1 MNFYQNIDQNL
12 IPKTFYFALVCDF
25 STLPSDLDKHHDV
38 IKFICKIKDH
48 KLQTIS
54 DMNNKPS
61 ESKKKVI
68 NVSADSFSGLSNE
81 LALLKQ
87 KYKSSA
93 SSSPAPPTA
102 NSVGPGKVYKRGVA
116 KSLKGKKNKLDNVS
130 FYYYYYYY
138 SYHYFILGDRQCKML
153 THVFQELG
161 RLKSRTKSKTNE
173 EELDRNNIDTN
184 SRMSI
189 NENSDG
195 NNQPVDERTPHGK
208 RGLDHFHER
217 AYTNL
222 LAKTKLYEHIKAGK
236 FDELDSAQRDNL
248 LLDIEKDKMGDRWQQ
263 QQQDEE
269 DLVEIEDDFGRTRL
283 VPKSDIHYADHGDNY
298 EDEGPVR
305 RPRNLIR
312 GNHIQ
317 ADHFKLD
324 EAAAQRLRQLAGNPE
339 QAADSVA
346 THFDPD
352 WEIRTKGTGYYQFET
367 ADEKLRNSQMES
379 LQAFRRET
387 ERVQTDKNG
396 DGDDTSSTTPTSGS
410 ATAAERGDSDAN
422 TDSTSIIYKRKIHE
436 RKKYLEKLRNDKIL
450 HMKSFVKGS
459 DL

>member
-1 MNFYQNIDQNL
+1 
-12 IPKTFYFALVCDF
+12 
-25 STLPSDLDKHHDV
+25 
-38 IKFICKIKDH
+38 
-48 KLQTIS
+48 
-54 DMNNKPS
+54 
-61 ESKKKVI
+61 
-68 NVSADSFSGLSNE
+68 
-81 LALLKQ
+81 
-87 KYKSSA
+87 
-93 SSSPAPPTA
+93 
-102 NSVGPGKVYKRGVA
+102 
-116 KSLKGKKNKLDNVS
+116 
-130 FYYYYYYY
+130 
-138 SYHYFILGDRQCKML
+138 
-153 THVFQELG
+153 
-161 RLKSRTKSKTNE
+161 
-173 EELDRNNIDTN
+173 
-184 SRMSI
+184 MSI

-248 LLDIEKDKMGDRWQQ
+248 LLDIKKDKMGDRWQQ

-317 ADHFKLD
+317 AEHFKLD